1 YTHYLCLVSFL
12 PCEYT
17 HYLCLVSFPPCEYTH
32 YLCLV
37 SFPPCEYTH
46 YLCLVSFP
54 PCEYTHYL
62 CLVSFPPCEYTH
74 YLCLVS
80 FPPWVRGEVSLLSL
94 CEGVRVEG
102 FVVCQRGPS
111 ILDLGLITGADLQST
126 AAFFSLGAGGYMAGC
141 LLTGLTFDRFCKQM
155 FLFWAL
161 VGLCATTAT
170 LPWCVPYS
178 ALGTFYFT
186 GFVFVGSLETGSYA
200 VVARV
205 WGRQGVN
212 VLKVLQLAYIIGG
225 IISPVITSTFLVHRP
240 ITYVVINSHVSINRS
255 RIADRFPNTSHPLVT
270 TQPVVSTRDTDTART
285 YVGDFQGH
293 SHRTSN
299 DTSEFSESTN
309 NHKAVTITDL
319 SIERVQSSQDTTTQ
333 LQSVYAISAAVCLLA
348 SAPFLVSY
356 IRTSRTDLKQQ
367 MGMPSNSNCERNTER
382 YTTSI
387 HRRWVV
393 LVVVVYFFLITSV
406 EESFHQFLFTVM
418 VTRSRWTSLWASL
431 LTAWFWCGVGVVRI
445 MALLLPQWVSDETF
459 LVSSCASL
467 VCSLAGLHF
476 SMTYTLDSGVWVC
489 VLLIGISTSL
499 VTPLTFSWLH
509 TALMQASSAASVSA
523 VVMVASS
530 MAGVL
535 SPLILSHVM
544 QRHSLKWFAYLLLL
558 ESGVSLLLLFLMI
571 LVSRTLLISWQG
583 VDTDVT
589 MDKTDDTTS
598 VDN

>member
-1 YTHYLCLVSFL
+1 
-12 PCEYT
+12 
-17 HYLCLVSFPPCEYTH
+17 
-32 YLCLV
+32 
-37 SFPPCEYTH
+37 
-46 YLCLVSFP
+46 
-54 PCEYTHYL
+54 
-62 CLVSFPPCEYTH
+62 
-74 YLCLVS
+74 
-80 FPPWVRGEVSLLSL
+80 
-94 CEGVRVEG
+94 
-102 FVVCQRGPS
+102 
-111 ILDLGLITGADLQST
+111 
-126 AAFFSLGAGGYMAGC
+126 
-141 LLTGLTFDRFCKQM
+141 M

-186 GFVFVGSLETGSYA
+186 GFVFVGSLET
-200 VVARV
+200 
-205 WGRQGVN
+205 
-212 VLKVLQLAYIIGG
+212 
-225 IISPVITSTFLVHRP
+225 
-240 ITYVVINSHVSINRS
+240 
-255 RIADRFPNTSHPLVT
+255 
-270 TQPVVSTRDTDTART
+270 
-285 YVGDFQGH
+285 
-293 SHRTSN
+293 
-299 DTSEFSESTN
+299 
-309 NHKAVTITDL
+309 
-319 SIERVQSSQDTTTQ
+319 
-333 LQSVYAISAAVCLLA
+333 
-348 SAPFLVSY
+348 
-356 IRTSRTDLKQQ
+356 
-367 MGMPSNSNCERNTER
+367 
-382 YTTSI
+382 
-387 HRRWVV
+387 
-393 LVVVVYFFLITSV
+393 
-406 EESFHQFLFTVM
+406 
-418 VTRSRWTSLWASL
+418 
-431 LTAWFWCGVGVVRI
+431 GVVRI